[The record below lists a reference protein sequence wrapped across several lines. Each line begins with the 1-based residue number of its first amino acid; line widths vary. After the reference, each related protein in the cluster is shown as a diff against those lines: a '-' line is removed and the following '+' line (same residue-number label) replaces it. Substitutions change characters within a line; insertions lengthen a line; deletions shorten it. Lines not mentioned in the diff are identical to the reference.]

1 MAENKY
7 SLTKKG
13 QFPIKEKDKYAG
25 TADSYKICIGTTDR
39 EFLDFMDEKL
49 DECIAE
55 YKLNLRKK

>member
-13 QFPIKEKDKYAG
+13 QFPIKYAG

-55 YKLNLRKK
+55 YKLNVRKK